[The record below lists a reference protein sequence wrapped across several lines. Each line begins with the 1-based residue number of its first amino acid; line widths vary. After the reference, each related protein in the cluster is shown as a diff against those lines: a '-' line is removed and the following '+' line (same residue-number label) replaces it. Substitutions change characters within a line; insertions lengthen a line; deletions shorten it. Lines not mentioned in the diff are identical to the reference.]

1 MTVFSHGYYARS
13 DDASFIIVSGAETIE
28 FLQSILTAN
37 IATMPIC
44 SCRPAALLTPQG
56 RILID
61 MMVYRPSDAE
71 IYLQTDNARSADLL
85 ARLRRYRLRR
95 PVNLEPSDD
104 MQLTLW
110 WGYDGTSAPEDP
122 RIFPDPRHAD
132 LGCRIVSSGGSSGV
146 SSGTDLPPALGT
158 AEAVSYDNWHARRIA
173 QAIPEGAV
181 DLQPERALML
191 EAGLDKLAA
200 VDFEKGCYIGQE
212 VTARTHYRGL
222 VKRRLIPIQ
231 CDGPPPAPG
240 SDIIWQGKTIGTSKT
255 AAPAPADAGQSVLLA
270 LLKLEDIHAILAA
283 ADAQPEINLT
293 VDGGLAKL
301 CPPTW
306 CLPLPVPTPKPASKP
321 ASG

>member
-1 MTVFSHGYYARS
+1 MTVFSYGHYAIS

-37 IATMPIC
+37 IATMPIGG
-44 SCRPAALLTPQG
+44 CRPAALLTPQG

-61 MMVYRPSDAE
+61 MMVYRPSHAE

-95 PVNLEPSDD
+95 LVNLELGDD
-104 MQLTLW
+104 MQLTVW
-110 WGYDGTSAPEDP
+110 WGYVGTTAPEDP
-122 RIFPDPRHAD
+122 SIFLDPRHAD
-132 LGCRIVSSGGSSGV
+132 LGCRIVSSGV
-146 SSGTDLPPALGT
+146 SSGTDLPPALDT
-158 AEAVSYDNWHARRIA
+158 AKAVSYDNWHARRIA

-222 VKRRLIPIQ
+222 VKRRLIPMQ

-240 SDIIWQGKTIGTSKT
+240 SDIIWQGKTIGTTKT
-255 AAPAPADAGQSVLLA
+255 AAPAPANAGQSVLLA
-270 LLKLEDIHAILAA
+270 LLKLEDIHTILAA
-283 ADAQPEINLT
+283 ADAQPGANLT
-293 VDGGLAKL
+293 VDGLLAKL

-306 CLPLPVPTPKPASKP
+306 CLPLPVPPSKP
-321 ASG
+321 APR

>member
-1 MTVFSHGYYARS
+1 MTVFSHGDYARS

-37 IATMPIC
+37 IATMPIGG
-44 SCRPAALLTPQG
+44 CRPAALLTPQG

-61 MMVYRPSDAE
+61 MMVYRPSYAE
-71 IYLQTDNARSADLL
+71 IYLQTDNPRSNDLL

-110 WGYDGTSAPEDP
+110 WGYDGTSAPKDP
-122 RIFPDPRHAD
+122 RIFLDPRHAD
-132 LGCRIVSSGGSSGV
+132 LGCRIVSP
-146 SSGTDLPPALGT
+146 GTDLPPALDT
-158 AEAVSYDNWHARRIA
+158 AKAVAYDNWHARRIA
-173 QAIPEGAV
+173 QAIPEGAI

-222 VKRRLIPIQ
+222 VKRRLIPIRCEGQ
-231 CDGPPPAPG
+231 PPAPG

-283 ADAQPEINLT
+283 ANAQPEINLT
-293 VDGGLAKL
+293 VDGVLAKL

-306 CLPLPVPTPKPASKP
+306 CLPLPVPTPKPTSH
-321 ASG
+321 

>member
-1 MTVFSHGYYARS
+1 
-13 DDASFIIVSGAETIE
+13 
-28 FLQSILTAN
+28 
-37 IATMPIC
+37 
-44 SCRPAALLTPQG
+44 
-56 RILID
+56 

-71 IYLQTDNARSADLL
+71 IYLQTVNARSADLL

-95 PVNLEPSDD
+95 LVNLELGDD
-104 MQLTLW
+104 MQLTVW
-110 WGYDGTSAPEDP
+110 WGYVGTTAPEDP
-122 RIFPDPRHAD
+122 SIFPDPRHAD
-132 LGCRIVSSGGSSGV
+132 LGCRIVSSGV
-146 SSGTDLPPALGT
+146 SSGTDLPPALDT
-158 AEAVSYDNWHARRIA
+158 AKAVSYDNWHARRIA

-222 VKRRLIPIQ
+222 VKRRLIPMQ

-255 AAPAPADAGQSVLLA
+255 AAPADAGQSVLLA

-283 ADAQPEINLT
+283 ADAQPKTDLT
-293 VDGGLAKL
+293 VDGVLAKL

-306 CLPLPVPTPKPASKP
+306 CLPLPVPTPKPTSR
-321 ASG
+321 

>member
-1 MTVFSHGYYARS
+1 
-13 DDASFIIVSGAETIE
+13 
-28 FLQSILTAN
+28 
-37 IATMPIC
+37 
-44 SCRPAALLTPQG
+44 
-56 RILID
+56 LID

-71 IYLQTDNARSADLL
+71 IYLQTDNVRSTDLL

-132 LGCRIVSSGGSSGV
+132 LGCRIVSSGV
-146 SSGTDLPPALGT
+146 SSSANSGMDLPPALET
-158 AEAVSYDNWHARRIA
+158 AKAVAYDNWNARRIA

-222 VKRRLIPIQ
+222 VKRRLIPML

-240 SDIIWQGKTIGTSKT
+240 RDIIWQGKTIGTSKT
-255 AAPAPADAGQSVLLA
+255 AAPASADAGQSVLLA

-283 ADAQPEINLT
+283 ADAQPETDLT
-293 VDGGLAKL
+293 VDGVLAKL

-306 CLPLPVPTPKPASKP
+306 CLPLPVPTPKPTSR
-321 ASG
+321 

>member
-37 IATMPIC
+37 IATMPIGG
-44 SCRPAALLTPQG
+44 CRPAALLTPQG

-61 MMVYRPSDAE
+61 LMAYRPSDAE
-71 IYLQTDNARSADLL
+71 IYLQTDNVRCADLL

-95 PVNLEPSDD
+95 PVNLELGND
-104 MQLTLW
+104 MQLTVW
-110 WGYDGTSAPEDP
+110 WGYDGTTAPEDP

-132 LGCRIVSSGGSSGV
+132 LGCRIVSFGV
-146 SSGTDLPPALGT
+146 SSGTDLPPELDT
-158 AEAVSYDNWHARRIA
+158 AKAVSYDKWHARRIA

-222 VKRRLIPIQ
+222 VKRRLMPMQ

-255 AAPAPADAGQSVLLA
+255 AAPADAGQSVLLA
-270 LLKLEDIHAILAA
+270 LLKLEDIHTILAA
-283 ADAQPEINLT
+283 ADAQPETNLT
-293 VDGGLAKL
+293 VDGVLAKL

-306 CLPLPVPTPKPASKP
+306 CLPLPVPTPKPT
-321 ASG
+321 SG

>member
-37 IATMPIC
+37 IATMPIGG
-44 SCRPAALLTPQG
+44 CRPAALLTPQG

-95 PVNLEPSDD
+95 LVNLELGDD
-104 MQLTLW
+104 MQLTVW
-110 WGYDGTSAPEDP
+110 WGYVGTTAPEDP
-122 RIFPDPRHAD
+122 SIFPDPRHAD
-132 LGCRIVSSGGSSGV
+132 LGCRIVSSGVRSSAN
-146 SSGTDLPPALGT
+146 SGMDLPPALKT
-158 AEAVSYDNWHARRIA
+158 AKAVAYDNWNARRIA

-222 VKRRLIPIQ
+222 VKRRLIPMQ

-255 AAPAPADAGQSVLLA
+255 AAPADAGQSVLLA
-270 LLKLEDIHAILAA
+270 LLKLGDIHAITL
-283 ADAQPEINLT
+283 
-293 VDGGLAKL
+293 
-301 CPPTW
+301 
-306 CLPLPVPTPKPASKP
+306 
-321 ASG
+321 